1 MAVTKR
7 NEKRIGIQIRIS
19 AALALVVTLVLG
31 AYGIYDYY
39 SQKST
44 LMNAVEVKAV
54 RVAERVAQG
63 MVTPLWDFD
72 QDLAKISLLSEIS
85 DEEVDGILVA
95 EKDDTTIFMGLGRDI
110 EGKPVE
116 VKVLNDADIILQQR
130 DVMKG
135 EKEKLGLVTVTVS
148 LNKVNLK
155 LKSIV
160 WGILIQV
167 ISMNAIIIILLSII
181 INRTLVRPIHDLI
194 TLASKIGE
202 GDLTST
208 IQIESKDE
216 IGDLADAFRSM
227 QANLTRI
234 VKDVQSVS
242 NNVAGGSEELY
253 STSESL
259 AQGASEQAASVEEV
273 SSSIEEMSA
282 NLSQSAENALTTRAL
297 AQQAAKDAEEGG
309 AAVEQT
315 VGAMKEIAEKIAIVE
330 EIARQTNLLALNAA
344 IEAARAGEHGKG
356 FAVVAAEVR
365 KLAERSGIAAA
376 EISGLS
382 ISSLDVADRA
392 GKMLKK
398 TVPDIQKTA
407 ELINEISI
415 AANEQN
421 TGVSQIG
428 AAIEQL
434 DKVVQQN
441 AAGSEQVSSSS
452 SDLAEQA
459 QAMQR
464 TMNFFKTSTTTVGSQ
479 RQSQTSATQ
488 AKDQALPTGSNDGF
502 DRF

>member
-1 MAVTKR
+1 MGATNSTSKR
-7 NEKRIGIQIRIS
+7 FSIQVKIS

-31 AYGIYDYY
+31 AYGVYDYY
-39 SQKST
+39 SQRGS
-44 LMNAVEVKAV
+44 LMDAVEIKSV
-54 RVAERVAQG
+54 RIAERVAQG

-72 QDLAKISLLSEIS
+72 QDLAKIALLSEIS
-85 DEEVDGILVA
+85 DDEVDGILVV
-95 EKDDTTIFMGLGRDI
+95 EKDEKTIFTALGRDA
-110 EGKPVE
+110 EGKPTEVE
-116 VKVLNDADIILQQR
+116 KLNEIGTILQQR
-130 DVMKG
+130 EVIKG
-135 EKEKLGLVTVTVS
+135 EKEKLGLVTVALS
-148 LNKVNLK
+148 LDKVNEK
-155 LKSIV
+155 LTAIL

-167 ISMNAIIIILLSII
+167 VSMNAIIIILLSVI
-181 INRTLVRPIHDLI
+181 INRTLVSPIHDLI
-194 TLASKIGE
+194 SVASQIGE
-202 GDLTST
+202 GDLASN
-208 IQIESKDE
+208 IQVESRDE

-227 QANLTRI
+227 QENLTRI
-234 VKDVQSVS
+234 VKDVQLVS

-273 SSSIEEMSA
+273 SSSIEQMSA
-282 NLSQSAENALTTRAL
+282 NLTQSAQNAQTTRSL

-309 AAVEQT
+309 TAVEQT

-365 KLAERSGIAAA
+365 KLAERSGHAAA

-407 ELINEISI
+407 ELIEEIST
-415 AANEQN
+415 AANEQS

-428 AAIEQL
+428 SAIEQL

-441 AAGSEQVSSSS
+441 AAGSEEVSSSS

-464 TMNFFKTSTTTVGSQ
+464 TMNFFKTSAAAGGSY
-479 RQSQTSATQ
+479 Q
-488 AKDQALPTGSNDGF
+488 AAAQPASHALPEGND
-502 DRF
+502 DLERF